1 MRSPPIPPRPDL
13 VRRPDCGFGWLE
25 DRLLH
30 DGWLRDLGSDA
41 TAILLLLALAAD
53 RRGASF
59 FARDRMAT
67 SLGLD
72 RDRVDHA
79 LHRLQ
84 DLDLVAHRPWRP
96 GHRDGVWQL
105 LPVPRRQPSTRAN
118 RTLSAAQILHQLGL
132 RP

>member
-1 MRSPPIPPRPDL
+1 MSPPTPPRPDI
-13 VRRPDCGFGWLE
+13 VRRPQCGFGWLD

-30 DGWLRDLGSDA
+30 DGWLRDLGPDA

-59 FARDRMAT
+59 FSRDKMAR

-72 RDRVDHA
+72 RHRVDQA

-84 DLDLVAHRPWRP
+84 DLGLVAHRPWRQ
-96 GHRDGVWQL
+96 GHPDGVWQL
-105 LPVPRRQPSTRAN
+105 LPVPERQPSIRAHS
-118 RTLSAAQILHQLGL
+118 TLSAAQILRQLGL
-132 RP
+132 RT